1 MECLYTPRGF
11 PPIASDSFLAHSKSR
26 IKRIRGLS
34 RPKFRLRVGEARVF
48 YDVTE
53 AVVEILAIVPKSQA
67 ATWLEQA
74 GEADEGNSPF

>member
-1 MECLYTPRGF
+1 MSTRATLYLNAF
-11 PPIASDSFLAHSKSR
+11 HAHS
-26 IKRIRGLS
+26 
-34 RPKFRLRVGEARVF
+34 FRLRVGEVRVF